1 MYRIGF
7 LYQSFSD
14 ALFDAEPP
22 AGLTEEEEEVYTD
35 MLKQQAEPI
44 EEQAV
49 TYYSKALEKAR
60 ELKVFNKWTQLITE
74 KLAVMRPAEYKVGK
88 TPMFAEENDTDSGF
102 APVISL
108 DKAEKKAYKKAGI
121 GGAAA
126 EGSSEQKN
134 ETPKEVKDEKAE

>member
-1 MYRIGF
+1 
-7 LYQSFSD
+7 
-14 ALFDAEPP
+14 
-22 AGLTEEEEEVYTD
+22 

-44 EEQAV
+44 EEAAV

-88 TPMFAEENDTDSGF
+88 TPIFAEENAVDSGF

-108 DKAEKKAYKKAGI
+108 DKAEKKVYKKAGL
-121 GGAAA
+121 GAAA
-126 EGSSEQKN
+126 EGTSEQKN